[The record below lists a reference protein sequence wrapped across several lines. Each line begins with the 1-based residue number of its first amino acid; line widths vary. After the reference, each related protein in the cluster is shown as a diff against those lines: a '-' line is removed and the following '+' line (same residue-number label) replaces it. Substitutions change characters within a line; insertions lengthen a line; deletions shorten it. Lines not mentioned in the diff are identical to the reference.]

1 MMPRCYSPPVADMYR
16 VWRKPLSAYVDYLWV
31 AEGYVQ
37 PHGRELVLPT
47 ASLTLVIDL
56 DVEKADA
63 ILICGARSQP
73 LVLGTA
79 KPLRLMAA
87 VFKPGGGF
95 PFAGCPAGELQN
107 LQVPLS
113 AFWPSETAD
122 LRERL
127 LEAPT
132 NRERFRVL
140 ERFLMQRLRA
150 SRRHHPAVNYAIRQ
164 FQSGGAASSVASVRD
179 QVGTSAERFIEMF
192 RKDVGLP
199 PKLFARLARFGRVL
213 QRIDAAADVDWADL
227 AVSTGYFDQPHF
239 IGDFRQFAG
248 VTPAAYLRHR
258 TARNHVRIA
267 D

>member
-1 MMPRCYSPPVADMYR
+1 MYR
-16 VWRKPLSAYVDYLWV
+16 VWRKPLSAYVDCLWV

-37 PHGRELVLPT
+37 PHARELVLPT
-47 ASLTLVIDL
+47 AGLTLVVDL
-56 DVEKADA
+56 DIEKADA

-79 KPLRLMAA
+79 TPLRLMAA

-122 LRERL
+122 LREHL
-127 LEAPT
+127 GEAPT

-140 ERFLMQRLRA
+140 VRFLIQRLRA
-150 SRRHHPAVNYAIRQ
+150 SRRSHPAVHYAIRQ
-164 FQSGGAASSVASVRD
+164 FQSGDAASTVASIRD
-179 QVGTSAERFIEMF
+179 QVGMSAERFIDMF
-192 RKDVGLP
+192 RRDVGLP

-213 QRIDAAADVDWADL
+213 QRVDTAADVDWADL

-248 VTPAAYLRHR
+248 VTPSAYLRRR
-258 TARNHVRIA
+258 TSPNHVRIP